1 MKAVLAVLLALTA
14 IPGWTS
20 TTRAAD
26 GANMT
31 IGENIVLNKETI
43 ASSTANGLGPE
54 LVVDGN
60 TAAPQWNSSD
70 MKNWGAASD
79 TSKDE
84 VEQTPQWIVIDRG
97 EDAEPANITQIKL
110 WYNAR
115 VWPME
120 YQIYTA
126 SASDLET
133 GDTVDLSRWDEVV
146 SVDRP
151 SSASGT
157 SGQVVNGAGQN
168 IADTNENS
176 DTITAETVPA
186 LDADVQLQRY
196 VLIYFAKVNAQAPGN
211 NINLREIQIFDDTQI
226 VDVQAALDSIS
237 ASDRRR

>member
-1 MKAVLAVLLALTA
+1 MQVQKEMRRRKTIKMMKAALAVLLALTA
-14 IPGWTS
+14 IPSWTS
-20 TTRAAD
+20 ATRAAD

-43 ASSTANGLGPE
+43 ASSTSNGLGPE

-151 SSASGT
+151 SSA
-157 SGQVVNGAGQN
+157 
-168 IADTNENS
+168 
-176 DTITAETVPA
+176 
-186 LDADVQLQRY
+186 
-196 VLIYFAKVNAQAPGN
+196 
-211 NINLREIQIFDDTQI
+211 
-226 VDVQAALDSIS
+226 
-237 ASDRRR
+237 

>member
-1 MKAVLAVLLALTA
+1 
-14 IPGWTS
+14 
-20 TTRAAD
+20 
-26 GANMT
+26 
-31 IGENIVLNKETI
+31 
-43 ASSTANGLGPE
+43 
-54 LVVDGN
+54 
-60 TAAPQWNSSD
+60 
-70 MKNWGAASD
+70 
-79 TSKDE
+79 
-84 VEQTPQWIVIDRG
+84 
-97 EDAEPANITQIKL
+97 
-110 WYNAR
+110 R

-237 ASDRRR
+237 ASDLIIAEDQVTLDPAAQMQGVEFYVRGSDLERVVD